1 VFAFSFTES
10 EVRTGTGPSVLVV
23 TGWLEAVGYAVLFY
37 LFVEVLGAGADV
49 VVFDGEVWHNIIVVK
64 FPR

>member
-1 VFAFSFTES
+1 M
-10 EVRTGTGPSVLVV
+10 RTGTGPSVLVV